1 MDVREMGM
9 PVRQR
14 HVLMEMGMGL
24 DAIPIRAVPMLVVL
38 VMAMT
43 VVMRH
48 RLVRV
53 LVFVPLAHVL
63 PDA

>member
-24 DAIPIRAVPMLVVL
+24 DAIPIRAVPMLVVQPMRDMRCVAFL
-38 VMAMT
+38 V
-43 VVMRH
+43 
-48 RLVRV
+48 LGGG
-53 LVFVPLAHVL
+53 F
-63 PDA
+63 